1 MQSSMRA
8 GNEADRILNGSP
20 DSDGKLGEV
29 LERSSA
35 SRRIPLLPPP
45 TPGPVL
51 LLLLLLL
58 PMDEVD
64 DAATSSDDILRVL
77 HSDLSNEG
85 KIEFAFKRQ
94 LHSGGSGCRFHYQH
108 KKK

>member
-8 GNEADRILNGSP
+8 GREADRILSGSP
-20 DSDGKLGEV
+20 ERDGKLGEV

-35 SRRIPLLPPP
+35 SKRIPPPP

-51 LLLLLLL
+51 LLLLL

-64 DAATSSDDILRVL
+64 EAATPSDDILRVL
-77 HSDLSNEG
+77 HSDLEKAIRRPVSNG
-85 KIEFAFKRQ
+85 
-94 LHSGGSGCRFHYQH
+94 LMNN
-108 KKK
+108 